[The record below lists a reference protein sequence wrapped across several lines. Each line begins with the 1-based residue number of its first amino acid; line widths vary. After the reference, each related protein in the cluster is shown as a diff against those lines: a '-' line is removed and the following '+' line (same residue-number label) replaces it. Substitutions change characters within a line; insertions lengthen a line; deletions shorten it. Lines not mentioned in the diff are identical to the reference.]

1 MINQLIIVM
10 LHAQIQ
16 IFFRT
21 GWGGGG
27 VRGIFMFAGFWV
39 GWGLVLMPIF
49 WLFYNA
55 MLRNVYIY
63 VSLVWIPPPHGFPL
77 DKIMK
82 LDIYIITVIPSSP
95 KPMKNLNEIINCYPF
110 LIKLPNFHPP

>member
-10 LHAQIQ
+10 LYAQIQ

-27 VRGIFMFAGFWV
+27 SRDICVCRVLGGLGV
-39 GWGLVLMPIF
+39 GSDAYF
-49 WLFYNA
+49 RLFYNA

-63 VSLVWIPPPHGFPL
+63 VSLVWIPPPPPRL
-77 DKIMK
+77 
-82 LDIYIITVIPSSP
+82 SSR
-95 KPMKNLNEIINCYPF
+95 
-110 LIKLPNFHPP
+110 